1 MTEPPAVSAEATRL
15 KLFGPSPLLVGEDTA
30 AYDEL
35 LARVSGAV
43 KPADVLEEI
52 WVRDVVDLVWETF
65 RLRRLKTSLLN
76 ANAYKGL
83 RGILLTVFST
93 KNAGMIPQ
101 QWAQRD
107 RDAIKQ
113 VDKLLASA
121 DMTMD
126 AVMAETLLLRIDA
139 IERIDRMIM
148 GAEARRNVALR
159 EIDRHRASLADR
171 LRRVSDEVVDAQFE
185 QVKAPQITNRNAA

>member
-65 RLRRLKTSLLN
+65 RLRRLKVSLLN
-76 ANAYKGL
+76 ANAYRGL
-83 RGILLTVFST
+83 RGILETVFGPIR
-93 KNAGMIPQ
+93 AGKVAQ
-101 QWAQRD
+101 EWAQRD

-171 LRRVSDEVVDAQFE
+171 LRRVSDEIVDAQFE